1 MSIKMRVTAAVLA
14 ASTLG
19 GVLWFHHRAD
29 AGTTP
34 NYRLGKVERG
44 SVKSTVSATGTLG
57 AVRTVEVGTQVSGQ
71 IAALYVDYNSHVKK
85 GQLIARIDPIL
96 QEAAVQDALAG
107 LAKAQAVATQT
118 QLDYERSKKLH
129 DQQIATDAEFNVAQS
144 SYAQAKASL
153 TSAKINLERAR
164 QNLAYTNIYSPIDGV
179 VVERAMDVG
188 QTVAASLSAPKLFVI
203 ANDLSRMQILASVDE
218 SDIGKIEAGQPVSF
232 TVQSFPDRTF
242 TGSVEQVRLNS
253 TTLNNVVSYTAVVSV
268 SNEDG
273 KLLPGMTASVKLQ
286 TASADDVLTVSSTAL
301 RFTPPEGAKVNT
313 PVRKARTGD
322 STAAS
327 NTASSAAPNGA
338 PAAGANGGGFAGGGF
353 PGGPG
358 GNNAPRRAR
367 PTGNQP
373 GSMARVWT
381 VDTEGT
387 LTPHFV
393 KLGISDGQKTQ
404 ITSRDLKEGE
414 SIVISAAQPGATAAS
429 TASTTANP
437 LQPQQQQQRRG
448 PGGPF

>member
-1 MSIKMRVTAAVLA
+1 MSIKMRVTAAALA

-19 GVLWFHHRAD
+19 GVLWFNHRAD

-34 NYRLGKVERG
+34 SYRLGKVERA

-57 AVRTVEVGTQVSGQ
+57 AVRTVQVGTQVSGQ
-71 IAALYVDYNSHVKK
+71 IAALNVDFNDHVKK
-85 GQLIARIDPIL
+85 GQLIARIDPVL
-96 QEAAVQDALAG
+96 QQAAVQDAQAG
-107 LAKAQAVATQT
+107 LAKAQAVYTQT

-129 DQQIATDAEFNVAQS
+129 EQQIATDAEYNVAQS
-144 SYAQAKASL
+144 SYAQAQAGL
-153 TSAKINLERAR
+153 TSAKINLQRAR

-188 QTVAASLSAPKLFVI
+188 QTVAASFSAPQLFVI

-218 SDIGKIEAGQPVSF
+218 SDIGKIQAGQPVTF

-242 TGSVEQVRLNS
+242 TGTVDQVRLNS
-253 TTLNNVVSYTAVVSV
+253 TTVNNVVSYTAVVAV

-273 KLLPGMTASVKLQ
+273 KLLPGMTANVKLQ
-286 TASADDVLTVSSTAL
+286 TASADDVLTVPSTAL
-301 RFTPPEGAKVNT
+301 RFTPPEGVKTNM
-313 PVRKARTGD
+313 PARRQRTD
-322 STAAS
+322 SAGGATAA
-327 NTASSAAPNGA
+327 NAAPGATPNG
-338 PAAGANGGGFAGGGF
+338 PSAGGNGGGFGGGF

-358 GNNAPRRAR
+358 GNGAPRRPR
-367 PTGNQP
+367 TTGTQP

-393 KLGISDGQKTQ
+393 KIGISDGQKTE

-414 SIVISAAQPGATAAS
+414 SIVISALQPGAT
-429 TASTTANP
+429 TASTTGATTNP
-437 LQPQQQQQRRG
+437 LQPQQQQRRG

>member
-19 GVLWFHHRAD
+19 GVLWFTHRAD

-34 NYRLGKVERG
+34 SYRLGKVERG

-57 AVRTVEVGTQVSGQ
+57 AVRTVQVGTQVSGQ
-71 IAALYVDYNSHVKK
+71 IAALNVDFNDHVKK

-96 QEAAVQDALAG
+96 QEAAVQDAEAG
-107 LAKAQAVATQT
+107 LAKANAVATQT

-153 TSAKINLERAR
+153 TSARINLQRAK

-179 VVERAMDVG
+179 VVERTMDVG
-188 QTVAASLSAPKLFVI
+188 QTVAASFSAPQLFVI

-218 SDIGKIEAGQPVSF
+218 SDIGKIQAGQPVTF
-232 TVQSFPDRTF
+232 TVQSFPDRQF

-253 TTLNNVVSYTAVVSV
+253 TTLNNVVSYTAVVTV

-273 KLLPGMTASVKLQ
+273 KLLPGMTASVKLV
-286 TASADDVLTVSSTAL
+286 TASADDVLTVPSTAL
-301 RFTPPEGAKVNT
+301 RFTPPEGAKTNT
-313 PVRKARTGD
+313 PVRPNRPAGD
-322 STAAS
+322 SA
-327 NTASSAAPNGA
+327 AAPTAVASGP
-338 PAAGANGGGFAGGGF
+338 PAGGPPAGGFGGF

-358 GNNAPRRAR
+358 GANAPRRPR
-367 PTGNQP
+367 TTGTQP
-373 GSMARVWT
+373 GSMARLWT
-381 VDTEGT
+381 VDANGT

-404 ITSRDLKEGE
+404 INSRDLTDGT
-414 SIVISAAQPGATAAS
+414 SIVIGATQPGATA
-429 TASTTANP
+429 TAATGATANP
-437 LQPQQQQQRRG
+437 LQPAQQRRG

>member
-19 GVLWFHHRAD
+19 GVLWFNHRAD

-34 NYRLGKVERG
+34 SYRLGKIEKG

-71 IAALYVDYNSHVKK
+71 ISALYVDYNSHVKK

-96 QEAAVQDALAG
+96 QEQAVADAQAG
-107 LAKAQAVATQT
+107 LARAEAVVTQT
-118 QLDYERSKKLH
+118 QLEYERSKKLH

-144 SYAQAKASL
+144 NYAQAKASL
-153 TSAKINLERAR
+153 TSARINLQRAR
-164 QNLAYTNIYSPIDGV
+164 QNLSYTNIYSPIDGV

-218 SDIGKIEAGQPVSF
+218 SDIGKIQAGQPVTF
-232 TVQSFPDRTF
+232 TVQSFPDRQF

-268 SNEDG
+268 NNEDG
-273 KLLPGMTASVKLQ
+273 KLLPGMTASVKLV
-286 TASADDVLTVSSTAL
+286 TASADDVLTVPSTAL
-301 RFTPPEGAKVNT
+301 RFTPPEGAKTNT
-313 PVRKARTGD
+313 PVRRNRPAGD
-322 STAAS
+322 SV
-327 NTASSAAPNGA
+327 AAPTAVAGGQ
-338 PAAGANGGGFAGGGF
+338 PAGGPPAGGFQGGGF

-358 GNNAPRRAR
+358 GANAPRRPR
-367 PTGNQP
+367 PTGSQP
-373 GSMARVWT
+373 GSMARLWT
-381 VDTEGT
+381 VDATGT

-393 KLGISDGQKTQ
+393 KIGISDGQKTQ
-404 ITSRDLKEGE
+404 ITSRDLTDGA
-414 SIVISAAQPGATAAS
+414 SVVISATQPGTSTTAS
-429 TASTTANP
+429 TGTTANP
-437 LQPQQQQQRRG
+437 LQPQNNQRRG

>member
-19 GVLWFHHRAD
+19 GVLWFNHRAD

-34 NYRLGKVERG
+34 SYRLGKVERG
-44 SVKSTVSATGTLG
+44 TVKSTVSATGTLG

-96 QEAAVQDALAG
+96 QEAAVQDAQAG
-107 LAKAQAVATQT
+107 LAKANAVATQT

-144 SYAQAKASL
+144 SYLQAKASL

-164 QNLAYTNIYSPIDGV
+164 QNLSYTNIYSPIDGV

-218 SDIGKIEAGQPVSF
+218 SDIGKIQAGQPVTF
-232 TVQSFPDRTF
+232 TVQSFPDRQF

-273 KLLPGMTASVKLQ
+273 KLLPGMTASVKLV
-286 TASADDVLTVSSTAL
+286 TASADDVLTVPSTAL
-301 RFTPPEGAKVNT
+301 RFTPPEGAKTNA
-313 PVRKARTGD
+313 PVRPARPAGD
-322 STAAS
+322 SA
-327 NTASSAAPNGA
+327 AAPSAVAGA
-338 PAAGANGGGFAGGGF
+338 PQGGAFPGGF

-358 GNNAPRRAR
+358 GNAPRRPR

-373 GSMARVWT
+373 GSFARLWT
-381 VDTEGT
+381 VDANGV
-387 LTPHFV
+387 LTPHPV

-404 ITSRDLKEGE
+404 ITSRDLQPGT
-414 SIVISAAQPGATAAS
+414 SIVIGATQPGAT
-429 TASTTANP
+429 TASATGATANP
-437 LQPQQQQQRRG
+437 LQPQAANRGRG

>member
-1 MSIKMRVTAAVLA
+1 MSIKMRVTAAALA

-34 NYRLGKVERG
+34 SYRLGKVERG

-96 QEAAVQDALAG
+96 QEAAVQDAQAG
-107 LAKAQAVATQT
+107 LAKAEAVATQT
-118 QLDYERSKKLH
+118 QLDYERSRKLH
-129 DQQIATDAEFNVAQS
+129 DQQIATDAEYNVAQS

-218 SDIGKIEAGQPVSF
+218 SDIGKIQAAQPVTF
-232 TVQSFPDRTF
+232 TVQSFPDRAFNGT
-242 TGSVEQVRLNS
+242 VEQVRLNS

-286 TASADDVLTVSSTAL
+286 TASADDVLTVPSTAL
-301 RFTPPEGAKVNT
+301 RFTPPEGAKTNI
-313 PVRKARTGD
+313 PARKPRAGD
-322 STAAS
+322 SAATTA
-327 NTASSAAPNGA
+327 TAQGGAPNGP
-338 PAAGANGGGFAGGGF
+338 PAGGFNGGGF

-358 GNNAPRRAR
+358 GNGAARRPRT
-367 PTGNQP
+367 TGTLP

-381 VDTEGT
+381 VDAEGT

-404 ITSRDLKEGE
+404 ITSRDLTDGE
-414 SIVISAAQPGATAAS
+414 SIVISALQPGATTAS
-429 TASTTANP
+429 TSGTTANP
-437 LQPQQQQQRRG
+437 LQPQQQQRRG

>member
-19 GVLWFHHRAD
+19 GVLWFNHRAD

-34 NYRLGKVERG
+34 SYRLGKVERG

-57 AVRTVEVGTQVSGQ
+57 AVRTVQVGTQVSGQ
-71 IAALYVDYNSHVKK
+71 IAALYVDFNSHVKK

-96 QEAAVQDALAG
+96 QEAAVQDAEAG
-107 LAKAQAVATQT
+107 LAKANAVATQT

-129 DQQIATDAEFNVAQS
+129 DQQIATDAEYNVAQS

-153 TSAKINLERAR
+153 TSARINLQRAK
-164 QNLAYTNIYSPIDGV
+164 QNLSYTNIYSPIDGV
-179 VVERAMDVG
+179 VVERTMDVG
-188 QTVAASLSAPKLFVI
+188 QTVAASFSAPQLFVI

-218 SDIGKIEAGQPVSF
+218 SDIGKIQPGQPVTF
-232 TVQSFPDRTF
+232 TVQSFPDRQF

-273 KLLPGMTASVKLQ
+273 KLLPGMTASVKLV
-286 TASADDVLTVSSTAL
+286 TASVDDALTVPSTAL
-301 RFTPPEGAKVNT
+301 RFTPPEGAKTNM
-313 PVRKARTGD
+313 PVRPARPAGD
-322 STAAS
+322 SAAAV
-327 NTASSAAPNGA
+327 ASA
-338 PAAGANGGGFAGGGF
+338 PAGGPPAGGFGGGF

-358 GNNAPRRAR
+358 GPGGAPRRPR
-367 PTGNQP
+367 PAGSQP
-373 GSMARVWT
+373 GSMARLWT
-381 VDTEGT
+381 VDADGV

-404 ITSRDLKEGE
+404 ITSRDLQAGT
-414 SIVISAAQPGATAAS
+414 SIVISATQPGAA
-429 TASTTANP
+429 TASATGATANP
-437 LQPQQQQQRRG
+437 LQPQNNQRRG

>member
-1 MSIKMRVTAAVLA
+1 MSIKMRVTAAALA

-34 NYRLGKVERG
+34 SYRLGKVERG

-57 AVRTVEVGTQVSGQ
+57 AVRTVQVGTQVSGQ
-71 IAALYVDYNSHVKK
+71 IAALYVDFNDHVKK
-85 GQLIARIDPIL
+85 GQLIARIDPVL
-96 QEAAVQDALAG
+96 QQAAVQDAQAG
-107 LAKAQAVATQT
+107 LAKAQAVYTQT

-129 DQQIATDAEFNVAQS
+129 DQQIATDAEYNVAQS
-144 SYAQAKASL
+144 SYAQAQASL
-153 TSAKINLERAR
+153 TSAKINLERAK

-188 QTVAASLSAPKLFVI
+188 QTVAASFSAPQLFVI

-218 SDIGKIEAGQPVSF
+218 SDIGKIQAGQPVTF
-232 TVQSFPDRTF
+232 TVQSFPERTF
-242 TGSVEQVRLNS
+242 TGTVDQVRLNS
-253 TTLNNVVSYTAVVSV
+253 TTLNNVVSYTAVVAV

-286 TASADDVLTVSSTAL
+286 TASADDVLTVPSTAL
-301 RFTPPEGAKVNT
+301 RFTPPEGAKTNM
-313 PVRKARTGD
+313 PARRPRTGD
-322 STAAS
+322 STATPNA
-327 NTASSAAPNGA
+327 TASGE
-338 PAAGANGGGFAGGGF
+338 ANGQRAGGFNGGGF

-358 GNNAPRRAR
+358 GNGAPRRPR
-367 PTGNQP
+367 TTGTQP
-373 GSMARVWT
+373 GSMARLWT
-381 VDTEGT
+381 VDAEGT

-393 KLGISDGQKTQ
+393 KLGISDGQKTA

-414 SIVISAAQPGATAAS
+414 NIVISALQPGAT
-429 TASTTANP
+429 TASTSSPTANP
-437 LQPQQQQQRRG
+437 LQPQQQQRRG
-448 PGGPF
+448 PGGPV

>member
-1 MSIKMRVTAAVLA
+1 M
-14 ASTLG
+14 
-19 GVLWFHHRAD
+19 
-29 AGTTP
+29 
-34 NYRLGKVERG
+34 
-44 SVKSTVSATGTLG
+44 
-57 AVRTVEVGTQVSGQ
+57 
-71 IAALYVDYNSHVKK
+71 
-85 GQLIARIDPIL
+85 
-96 QEAAVQDALAG
+96 QDAQAG

-144 SYAQAKASL
+144 SYAQAQASL

-218 SDIGKIEAGQPVSF
+218 SDIGKIEAGQPV
-232 TVQSFPDRTF
+232 TLHRAVVPRRTF

-286 TASADDVLTVSSTAL
+286 TASADDVLTVPSTAL
-301 RFTPPEGAKVNT
+301 RFTPPEGVKVNT

-322 STAAS
+322 STAAPNAAQS
-327 NTASSAAPNGA
+327 TRRTDRRLVASLVAASLA
-338 PAAGANGGGFAGGGF
+338 VLAA
-353 PGGPG
+353 
-358 GNNAPRRAR
+358 NAPRRAR
-367 PTGNQP
+367 PTGTTP
-373 GSMARVWT
+373 GSMARLWT

-393 KLGISDGQKTQ
+393 KLGISDGQKTE

-414 SIVISAAQPGATAAS
+414 NIVISALQPGAT
-429 TASTTANP
+429 TASTSC
-437 LQPQQQQQRRG
+437 RRRTPSSRNSSSVAAPAAPSRSG
-448 PGGPF
+448 EVVRW

>member
-1 MSIKMRVTAAVLA
+1 MSIKMRVTAGVLA

-19 GVLWFHHRAD
+19 GVLWFTHRAD

-34 NYRLGKVERG
+34 SYRLGKVERA

-96 QEAAVQDALAG
+96 QEAAVQDAQAG
-107 LAKAQAVATQT
+107 LAKATAVATQT

-153 TSAKINLERAR
+153 TSARINLERAR
-164 QNLAYTNIYSPIDGV
+164 QNLSYTNIYSPIDGV

-218 SDIGKIEAGQPVSF
+218 SDIGKIEAGQPVTF
-232 TVQSFPDRTF
+232 TVQSFPDRQF
-242 TGSVEQVRLNS
+242 TGTVEQVRLNS

-273 KLLPGMTASVKLQ
+273 KLLPGMTASVKLV
-286 TASADDVLTVSSTAL
+286 TASADDVLTVPSTAL
-301 RFTPPEGAKVNT
+301 RFTPPEGAKTNM
-313 PVRKARTGD
+313 PVRANRPAGD
-322 STAAS
+322 SAA
-327 NTASSAAPNGA
+327 NAVANGQPA
-338 PAAGANGGGFAGGGF
+338 GGPAAGQGGGF
-353 PGGPG
+353 PGGFG
-358 GNNAPRRAR
+358 GANAPRRPR
-367 PTGNQP
+367 PAGSQP
-373 GSMARVWT
+373 GSIARVWT
-381 VDTEGT
+381 VDATGT

-404 ITSRDLKEGE
+404 ITSRDLTESA
-414 SIVISAAQPGATAAS
+414 SIVIGTTQPGASTTA
-429 TASTTANP
+429 TTGTTANP
-437 LQPQQQQQRRG
+437 LQPQNTQRRG

>member
-19 GVLWFHHRAD
+19 GVLWFYHRAD

-34 NYRLGKVERG
+34 SYRLGKVERG

-57 AVRTVEVGTQVSGQ
+57 AVRTVQVGTQVSGQ
-71 IAALYVDYNSHVKK
+71 IAALYVDFNDHVKK
-85 GQLIARIDPIL
+85 GQLIARIDPVL
-96 QEAAVQDALAG
+96 QQAAVQDAQAG
-107 LAKAQAVATQT
+107 LAKAQAVYTQT

-129 DQQIATDAEFNVAQS
+129 DQQIATDAEYNVAQS
-144 SYAQAKASL
+144 SYAQAQASL
-153 TSAKINLERAR
+153 TSAKINLERAK

-188 QTVAASLSAPKLFVI
+188 QTVAASFSAPQLFVI

-218 SDIGKIEAGQPVSF
+218 SDIGKIESGQPVTF
-232 TVQSFPDRTF
+232 TVQSFPERTF
-242 TGSVEQVRLNS
+242 TGTVDQVRLNS

-286 TASADDVLTVSSTAL
+286 TASADDVLTVPSTAL
-301 RFTPPEGAKVNT
+301 RFTPPEGAKTNM
-313 PVRKARTGD
+313 PARRQRTGD
-322 STAAS
+322 STATPNAAQS
-327 NTASSAAPNGA
+327 TAPNGP
-338 PAAGANGGGFAGGGF
+338 PAGGFAGGGF

-358 GNNAPRRAR
+358 GNGAPRRPR
-367 PTGNQP
+367 TTGTTP
-373 GSMARVWT
+373 GSMARLWT
-381 VDTEGT
+381 VDAEGT

-393 KLGISDGQKTQ
+393 KLGISDGQKTA

-414 SIVISAAQPGATAAS
+414 NIVISALQPGAT
-429 TASTTANP
+429 TASTSSPTANP
-437 LQPQQQQQRRG
+437 LQPQQQQRRG

>member
-14 ASTLG
+14 ATTLG

-34 NYRLGKVERG
+34 SYRLGKVERG

-71 IAALYVDYNSHVKK
+71 ISALYVDYNSHVKK

-96 QEAAVQDALAG
+96 QEQAVADAQAG
-107 LAKAQAVATQT
+107 LARAEAVVTQT
-118 QLDYERSKKLH
+118 QLEYDRSKKLH

-144 SYAQAKASL
+144 NYAQARASL
-153 TSAKINLERAR
+153 TSARINLQRAR
-164 QNLAYTNIYSPIDGV
+164 QNLSYTNIYSPIDGV

-218 SDIGKIEAGQPVSF
+218 SDIGKIVAGQPVTF
-232 TVQSFPDRTF
+232 TVQSFPDRQF

-273 KLLPGMTASVKLQ
+273 KLLPGMTASVKLV
-286 TASADDVLTVSSTAL
+286 TASADDALTVPSIAL
-301 RFTPPEGAKVNT
+301 RFTPPEGAKTTT
-313 PVRKARTGD
+313 PVRPTRP
-322 STAAS
+322 AS
-327 NTASSAAPNGA
+327 DSSAAPANVAGGP
-338 PAAGANGGGFAGGGF
+338 PAGGFPGGF

-358 GNNAPRRAR
+358 GATAPRRPRTAG
-367 PTGNQP
+367 TQP
-373 GSMARVWT
+373 GSMARLWT
-381 VDTEGT
+381 VDAEGT
-387 LTPHFV
+387 LTPHVV
-393 KLGISDGQKTQ
+393 KIGISDGQKSQ
-404 ITSRDLKEGE
+404 ITSRDL
-414 SIVISAAQPGATAAS
+414 QPGASIVLGVTQPGTET
-429 TASTTANP
+429 TASATTANP
-437 LQPQQQQQRRG
+437 LQPQNTQRRG

>member
-19 GVLWFHHRAD
+19 GVLWFNHRAD

-34 NYRLGKVERG
+34 SYRLGKVERG

-71 IAALYVDYNSHVKK
+71 IAALNVDYNSHVKK

-96 QEAAVQDALAG
+96 QEAAVQDAQAG
-107 LAKAQAVATQT
+107 LARANAVVTQT
-118 QLDYERSKKLH
+118 QLEFERSKKLH

-144 SYAQAKASL
+144 NYAQARASL
-153 TSAKINLERAR
+153 TSAQINLERAR

-218 SDIGKIEAGQPVSF
+218 SDIGKIVAGQPVTF
-232 TVQSFPDRTF
+232 TVQSFPDRQF
-242 TGSVEQVRLNS
+242 TGSVEQVRLNA

-301 RFTPPEGAKVNT
+301 RFTPPEGAKTNA
-313 PVRKARTGD
+313 PVRKARTAGD
-322 STAAS
+322 STA
-327 NTASSAAPNGA
+327 TPSAAPHGP
-338 PAAGANGGGFAGGGF
+338 PARGFNGGGL
-353 PGGPG
+353 P
-358 GNNAPRRAR
+358 
-367 PTGNQP
+367 
-373 GSMARVWT
+373 
-381 VDTEGT
+381 
-387 LTPHFV
+387 
-393 KLGISDGQKTQ
+393 
-404 ITSRDLKEGE
+404 
-414 SIVISAAQPGATAAS
+414 
-429 TASTTANP
+429 
-437 LQPQQQQQRRG
+437 RG
-448 PGGPF
+448 PGGHT